1 MTTHSSTLG
10 WEIAWTEEPGGLQPM
25 GLQESDMTE
34 HSSSCR
40 SGSQSDALHPKGFRF
55 PDGIIFMQK
64 TPEIPHGPSQVSQN
78 NSKQLFKN
86 LGMQGH
92 QQFCFTRNY
101 HFISFCLS
109 FINCKVSLMKSSCK
123 FVLGLPWWLNDEESA
138 CQCRRPRFSPWVGK
152 IPWRRQWQL
161 NPVFLPGKSHGQRS
175 LSGYSPWGRKRDQQD
190 LVTKQQQL
198 CSNHLDNYHPLLGM
212 LPDTC

>member
-1 MTTHSSTLG
+1 
-10 WEIAWTEEPGGLQPM
+10 
-25 GLQESDMTE
+25 
-34 HSSSCR
+34 
-40 SGSQSDALHPKGFRF
+40 
-55 PDGIIFMQK
+55 
-64 TPEIPHGPSQVSQN
+64 
-78 NSKQLFKN
+78 
-86 LGMQGH
+86 MQGH

-175 LSGYSPWGRKRDQQD
+175 LVGYRPQGRKESGKTERPHFHPAYGFP
-190 LVTKQQQL
+190 LAAVSPTIVYCL
-198 CSNHLDNYHPLLGM
+198 CLASWSLTMSRWKVHI
-212 LPDTC
+212 